1 MTVRGSLVKGLL
13 RIGARIEESAEG
25 RVSIIEEIVDK
36 PEKLNVLIQLIGSM
50 EVRNPIER

>member
-1 MTVRGSLVKGLL
+1 VTVRGSLVKGLL